1 MPNPTPHQSTYP
13 VEEFFKPTAQEQSQ
27 IGMACSKDA
36 SNLPCSIPVQV
47 GLFFDGTNNNMYRDR
62 DGVRTG
68 VLDPKTKQPR
78 PIAKKP
84 LKPEEYSHSNVARL
98 FLAYPDKKQKSG
110 FFSYYIQGV
119 GTPFE
124 EIKELTESTNGK
136 AFAKG
141 GQPRIIW
148 GLLQLLNAIYGTSH
162 GAGAFLYKSGE
173 VGKLAQDYDQ
183 KVGRQD
189 PNSNHKGAGSIV
201 TAKQWFAPHL
211 EKLEAALA
219 ARPKPSIPA
228 VKVSVFGFSR
238 GAAEAV
244 SFCHAF
250 DELLEGGKL
259 AGVAASISFLGVF
272 DTVASVGGS
281 ASIAKTMP
289 LPGALFDGHWAWA
302 NCILKPLPDCVSAGV
317 HYIAAHE
324 QRMNFPV
331 TRLRGNIKEFFFPGV
346 HSDVGGGYAPGDQ
359 GKGRGAQAAMLS
371 QIPLAHM
378 YKAAR
383 QAGVPLT
390 PFSLLEEREKMDF
403 QVDAQLASAW
413 NAYTAV
419 LGQHGNLLTQ
429 HMALFYRWR
438 ASRLSTLNAAPNF
451 LAANAQDQEDLHA
464 ANVMLAGDL
473 EAVRLRNKGI
483 PREMATG
490 RPIPPFKSKDAARMN
505 QWQFNRAQEGA
516 GLDAWELSALAHFDQ
531 PHDLPAEVQRF
542 FDDYVHDSYAGFY
555 LAGEVTEYDKR
566 EKIDKLLKAKP
577 ENSKGFDK
585 DVLEITQKTQKAQ
598 VKHKNG
604 VALTPE
610 EAALVKEAEFGTPY
624 PLMTDANIEVGTAI
638 NTQTNSRR
646 EGGGYVLRRGYYPQS
661 GFFIRKSIHE
671 DELNKQPGTVVQ
683 PQEGAS
689 VKEARITYVWSD
701 NLSRDIALARNEAS
715 KDTSF
720 A

>member
-1 MPNPTPHQSTYP
+1 MHPTPVQAPHPISS
-13 VEEFFKPTAQEQSQ
+13 FLKPSAQEQSQ

-36 SNLPCSIPVQV
+36 SNLPCAIPVQV

-68 VLDPKTKQPR
+68 VPDPKTKQPG
-78 PIAKKP
+78 PIANKP
-84 LKPEEYSHSNVARL
+84 LKPEECSHSNVVRL
-98 FLAYPDKKQKSG
+98 FEAYPGDKRESG
-110 FFSYYIQGV
+110 FFRYYIQGV
-119 GTPFE
+119 GTPFK
-124 EIKELTESTNGK
+124 EIGEPTESQNGK

-141 GQPRIIW
+141 GQPRIVW
-148 GLLQLLNAIYGTSH
+148 GLLQVLNAIHSTNHENNKPLLSDI
-162 GAGAFLYKSGE
+162 E
-173 VGKLAQDYDQ
+173 VGKLAQDYEQ
-183 KVGRQD
+183 KVGRED
-189 PNSNHKGAGSIV
+189 HNSINEGPSNIV
-201 TAKQWFAPHL
+201 TAKQWFAPHIK
-211 EKLEAALA
+211 KLEAALA
-219 ARPKPSIPA
+219 ARPKPRIPT
-228 VKVSVFGFSR
+228 VTVSVFGFSR

-250 DELLEGGKL
+250 DALLEGGKL
-259 AGVAASISFLGVF
+259 AGIAASISFLGVF

-281 ASIAKTMP
+281 ASIGKTLP

-302 NCILKPLPDCVSAGV
+302 NCILKPLPGCVLAGV

-331 TRLRGNIKEFFFPGV
+331 TQLQGNIEEFFFPGV

-359 GKGRGAQAAMLS
+359 GKGRGTQAAMLS

-390 PFSLLEEREKMDF
+390 PFSLLEATRQDDF

-413 NAYTAV
+413 NAYTAA
-419 LGQHGNLLTQ
+419 LGKSGNLLPQ

-438 ASRLSTLNAAPNF
+438 ASRLGTLEAAPNF
-451 LAANAQDQEDLHA
+451 LLASAQDQEDLRA
-464 ANVMLAGDL
+464 ANAMLAGDL
-473 EAVRLRNKGI
+473 EAVRLRKKGI

-490 RPIPPFKSKDAARMN
+490 RLIPPFKSKDAARMN

-516 GLDAWELSALAHFDQ
+516 GLDDWEQSALAHFDQ
-531 PHDLPAEVQRF
+531 PHALPAEVQRF

-566 EKIDKLLKAKP
+566 VKIDSVLKAKP
-577 ENSKGFDK
+577 ENAKGFDK
-585 DVLEITQKTQKAQ
+585 EVLEITQKTQKAQ
-598 VKHKNG
+598 QKQKNG
-604 VALTPE
+604 EALTLA

-624 PLMTDANIEVGTAI
+624 PLMTDANTEVGTAI

-671 DELNKQPGTVVQ
+671 DELNRQPGTVVQ

-689 VKEARITYVWSD
+689 AKESPITYVWSD
-701 NLSRDIALARNEAS
+701 NLRRDIV
-715 KDTSF
+715 
-720 A
+720 